1 MFCIYC
7 GKEIPDGTVC
17 ECRKNPVSAPD
28 TQAPAADAQAPA
40 DNGQAAASEAPYGEF
55 TYNPN
60 PAPDNNYNNVYNNNF
75 NNFNNVPGQTAFNT
89 PYSSVPLSERHAAIK
104 KIMASPLALIAAILY
119 SVGTV
124 CSVFNGFNISIF
136 SILTLVALWVTYSA
150 AKKDAPLKASGFTI
164 ASGLT
169 IAQIVLMSVAYAS
182 IAAVLVLFACMP
194 GELAEAYP
202 EAAKYI
208 GQAFDIT
215 MPASIDLNSAIFII
229 LLIVWTCMFIF
240 IVFYYATLRSSIVSV
255 RSELNNETP
264 KHKINMFPLIILIL
278 SSVMSIANSVY
289 TIINID
295 HYADMFNNLL
305 NSSLASAGINYKIN
319 ISFGIIGPIGSL
331 CVAVS
336 MIFIAVLFI
345 RIRNNRE
352 NAW

>member
-17 ECRKNPVSAPD
+17 ECRKNPVSVPD
-28 TQAPAADAQAPA
+28 TQKTPAADTQAA
-40 DNGQAAASEAPYGEF
+40 DNGQAAASEAPYGNF

-75 NNFNNVPGQTAFNT
+75 NNFNNPSGQAAFNT
-89 PYSSVPLSERHAAIK
+89 TYSSVPLSERHVAIK
-104 KIMASPLALIAAILY
+104 KVMASPLALIAAILY
-119 SVGTV
+119 SVGTA

-150 AKKDAPLKASGFTI
+150 AKKDGPLKSSGFTI

-169 IAQIVLMSVAYAS
+169 IPQIVLMSVAYVS
-182 IAAVLVLFACMP
+182 IAAVLILFACIP

-229 LLIVWTCMFIF
+229 LLVVWTCMFIF

-255 RSELNNETP
+255 RSELNNEAP
-264 KHKINMFPLIILIL
+264 KHRISMFPLIILIL

-289 TIINID
+289 TIIFIC
-295 HYADMFNNLL
+295 AVR
-305 NSSLASAGINYKIN
+305 KIN
-319 ISFGIIGPIGSL
+319 S
-331 CVAVS
+331 VV
-336 MIFIAVLFI
+336 FIP
-345 RIRNNRE
+345 
-352 NAW
+352 